1 LQTLLDDPDFI
12 QQSEEL
18 LEFYRQY
25 PEIAAQD
32 LLRVKLSS
40 IQKVVLRSMWFRDY
54 VMAIMCRGA
63 GKTFML
69 GVFSCLKAL
78 LYPGHRVG
86 LLAPTFRQSKYI
98 FDECDKLY
106 HRSPIMQ
113 AACERKPTSASD
125 NCYIRFKSVGAK
137 NPSMIQAIPLG
148 DGTKIRG
155 SRFYT
160 ILCDEFPHIP
170 SDIFNMVIR
179 PMAATIAD
187 PMENVEK
194 VARQKELLEK
204 GLITQEEIDQDTVTN
219 QIIITSSG
227 YFTFNHM
234 YKLYCAY
241 KEEMSNGNSKYAVY
255 RVPFTLL
262 PEGFLDKKSIEAA
275 QREMSSLEFRM
286 EYEAAFIPDTDAFYK
301 ASLLEACS
309 NTGFS
314 TRVAGEAGKS
324 YCLGVDPARS
334 EDSFAIC
341 VAELGVPSKIVHAV
355 EIQKM
360 PFPKMAELIEDLCD
374 AFNVQ
379 SIYMDAGG
387 GGLAIKD
394 ILAENNRGHRAGA
407 ILDPDDEVHQ
417 IKSGRH
423 ILTMCNFGTDF
434 ISESNF
440 VALRLLEH
448 RDLLFPSIPRNESP
462 SPAQEEAWE
471 TIQTMKQ
478 QMQMIE
484 LSETPT
490 GKHHF
495 DVPKGEGHGKQKKD
509 LYTAFMLAARC
520 VYDHLWT
527 ELIPESIIHH
537 GGVMKPRARGAAQ
550 SIIRSDGMP
559 VGNDIPDALRDKLEM
574 VQDPIGYKQR
584 MLTQQG
590 QKRTVL
596 TSPAAVLKPV
606 PGKGGSKGRTSNRP
620 VNKK

>member
-1 LQTLLDDPDFI
+1 LHTLLDDPDFLR
-12 QQSEEL
+12 QSEEL

-25 PEIAAQD
+25 PEIAAFD
-32 LLRVKLSS
+32 LLRVKLCS

-54 VMAIMCRGA
+54 VMAIMSRGS
-63 GKTFML
+63 GKTFINA
-69 GVFSCLKAL
+69 VFACLKAL

-86 LLAPTFRQSKYI
+86 LLAPTFRQSKFM

-106 HRSPIMQ
+106 YRSPIMQ
-113 AACERKPTSASD
+113 AACERKPTAASD
-125 NCYIRFKSVGAK
+125 NCYIKFKSVGTK

-155 SRFYT
+155 SRFFT
-160 ILCDEFPHIP
+160 ILCDEFAHIP
-170 SDIFNMVIR
+170 EEIFNMVIR
-179 PMAATIAD
+179 PMAATVAD

-194 VARQKELLEK
+194 VQRQKEMLEK
-204 GLITQEEIDQDTVTN
+204 GLITQEEIEQDTVTN

-227 YFTFNHM
+227 YYTFNHM

-241 KEEMSNGNSKYAVY
+241 KSEVAKGNEKYAVY
-255 RVPFTLL
+255 RVPFDLL
-262 PEGFLDKKSIEAA
+262 PKGFLDQKSVEAA
-275 QREMSSLEFRM
+275 QREMSSIEFRM

-324 YCLGVDPARS
+324 YCLGIDPARS

-360 PFPKMAELIEDLCD
+360 PFPKMSELIEDLCD

-379 SIYMDAGG
+379 SIYMDAAG

-394 ILAENNRGHRAGA
+394 ILAENNRGHRAGP

-417 IKSGRH
+417 QKAGRH
-423 ILTMCNFGTDF
+423 ILIMCNFGTEF

-440 VALRLLEH
+440 AALRLLEH
-448 RDLLFPSIPRNESP
+448 RDLLFPSTPRTEDP
-462 SPAQEEAWE
+462 SPAQEESWS
-471 TIQTMKQ
+471 TIHTMKQ

-484 LSETPT
+484 ITETQT
-490 GKHHF
+490 GKTHF
-495 DVPKGEGHGKQKKD
+495 DVPKGQGHGKQKKD

-520 VYDHLWT
+520 VYDHLWA
-527 ELIPESIIHH
+527 EVLPDSVIHH
-537 GGVMKPRARGAAQ
+537 GGIVRPRERGSANP
-550 SIIRSDGMP
+550 SLYSGGIP
-559 VGNDIPDALRDKLEM
+559 VGNDVPDAIRDKLEIT
-574 VQDPIGYKQR
+574 QNPDGYKER
-584 MLTQQG
+584 LLTQQFT
-590 QKRTVL
+590 KRTLL
-596 TSPAAVLKPV
+596 TSPAAVLKPA
-606 PGKGGSKGRTSNRP
+606 PDKGSKGRTSNRP

>member
-1 LQTLLDDPDFI
+1 LQSLLDDPDFI
-12 QQSEEL
+12 NRSEEL

-25 PEIAAQD
+25 PEIAAFD
-32 LLRVKLSS
+32 LLRVELSP

-54 VMAIMCRGA
+54 VIAIMCRGS
-63 GKTFML
+63 GKTFL
-69 GVFSCLKAL
+69 NAVFACLKAM

-86 LLAPTFRQSKYI
+86 LLAPTFRQSKFV
-98 FDECDKLY
+98 FDECSRIY
-106 HRSPIMQ
+106 QRSPIMRD
-113 AACERKPTSASD
+113 ACERKPTNQSD
-125 NCYIRFKSVGAK
+125 NCYIKFKATGTK

-170 SDIFNMVIR
+170 EEIFNMVIR
-179 PMAATIAD
+179 PMAATVAE
-187 PMENVEK
+187 PMENVRK
-194 VARQKELLEK
+194 LARQKEMLSK
-204 GLITQEEIDQDTVTN
+204 GLITQEEIDKDTVTN

-241 KEEMSNGNSKYAVY
+241 KDEMEKGNDKYAVY
-255 RVPFTLL
+255 RVPYNLL
-262 PEGFLDKKSIEAA
+262 PDGFLDQKSIEAA

-314 TRVAGEAGKS
+314 TRVAGEYEKS
-324 YCLGVDPARS
+324 YCLGIDPARS

-360 PFPKMAELIEDLCD
+360 PFPQMSELIEDLCD

-394 ILAENNRGHRAGA
+394 ILAENNRAHRAGA
-407 ILDPDDEVHQ
+407 ILDPNDEVHQ
-417 IKSGRH
+417 AKSGRH

-440 VALRLLEH
+440 AALRLLEH
-448 RDLLFPSIPRNESP
+448 RDLLFPSIPRNEDP
-462 SPAQEEAWE
+462 TPAQEQGWQ
-471 TIQTMKQ
+471 TIQIMKQ

-490 GKHHF
+490 GKQHF

-520 VYDHLWT
+520 VYDHLWA
-527 ELIPESIIHH
+527 EMLPESVIHH
-537 GGVMKPRARGAAQ
+537 GGVIQ
-550 SIIRSDGMP
+550 SRNVLPGVMSDGMP
-559 VGNDIPDALRDKLEM
+559 VGDIPDALRDKLEM
-574 VQDPIGYKQR
+574 AQDPEGYRQR
-584 MLTQQG
+584 MLAQTFKG
-590 QKRTVL
+590 RKVI
-596 TSPAAVLKPV
+596 TSSAAVLKPKNKGKV
-606 PGKGGSKGRTSNRP
+606 PGRTSNRP
-620 VNKK
+620 VNKQ

>member
-1 LQTLLDDPDFI
+1 MQTLLDDPEFI
-12 QQSEEL
+12 HRSEGL

-25 PEIAAQD
+25 PEIAAFD
-32 LLRVKLSS
+32 LLRVELSP

-54 VMAIMCRGA
+54 VIAIMCRGS
-63 GKTFML
+63 GKTFL
-69 GVFSCLKAL
+69 NAVFACLKAM

-86 LLAPTFRQSKYI
+86 LLAPTFRQSKFV
-98 FDECDKLY
+98 FDECTKLY

-113 AACERKPTSASD
+113 MACERKPTTQSD
-125 NCYIRFKSVGAK
+125 NCYIRFKATGTK

-155 SRFYT
+155 SRFFT

-170 SDIFNMVIR
+170 EEIFNMVIR
-179 PMAATIAD
+179 PMAATVAE
-187 PMENVEK
+187 PMENVRK
-194 VARQKELLEK
+194 LARQKEMLHK
-204 GLITQEEIDQDTVTN
+204 GLITQEEIDEDTVTN

-234 YKLYCAY
+234 YKLYQAY
-241 KEEMSNGNSKYAVY
+241 KDEMERGNDNYAVY

-262 PEGFLDKKSIEAA
+262 PEGFLDSKSIEAA

-309 NTGFS
+309 TTGFS
-314 TRVAGEAGKS
+314 TRVAGEYEKS
-324 YCLGVDPARS
+324 YCLGIDPARS

-360 PFPKMAELIEDLCD
+360 PFPQMCELIEDLCD

-394 ILAENNRGHRAGA
+394 ILAENNRGHRAGPL
-407 ILDPDDEVHQ
+407 LDPNDEVHQ
-417 IKSGRH
+417 AKSGRH

-440 VALRLLEH
+440 AALRLLEH
-448 RDLLFPSIPRNESP
+448 RDLLFPSIPREEEP
-462 SPAQEEAWE
+462 TPAQEEGWQ

-520 VYDHLWT
+520 VYDNLWA
-527 ELIPESIIHH
+527 EMLPDSVIHH
-537 GGVMKPRARGAAQ
+537 GGVVQ
-550 SIIRSDGMP
+550 SRDPAIGIISDG
-559 VGNDIPDALRDKLEM
+559 VEVDVTGALRDKLEM
-574 VQDPIGYKQR
+574 IQDPEGYKQK
-584 MLTQQG
+584 MLTSTFRG
-590 QKRTVL
+590 RKVV
-596 TSPAAVLKPV
+596 TSSAAVLKPV
-606 PGKGGSKGRTSNRP
+606 NKGKVPGRTSNRP
-620 VNKK
+620 VNKQ

>member
-1 LQTLLDDPDFI
+1 MQSLLDDPDFI
-12 QQSEEL
+12 NRSEEL

-25 PEIAAQD
+25 PEIAAFD
-32 LLRVKLSS
+32 LLRVELSP

-54 VMAIMCRGA
+54 VIAIMCRGS
-63 GKTFML
+63 GKTFINA
-69 GVFSCLKAL
+69 VFACLKAM

-86 LLAPTFRQSKYI
+86 LLAPTFRQSKFV
-98 FDECDKLY
+98 FDECSRIY
-106 HRSPIMQ
+106 QRSPIMRD
-113 AACERKPTSASD
+113 ACERKPTHQSD
-125 NCYIRFKSVGAK
+125 NCYIKFKATGTK

-170 SDIFNMVIR
+170 EDIFNMVIR
-179 PMAATIAD
+179 PMAATVAE
-187 PMENVEK
+187 PMENVRK
-194 VARQKELLEK
+194 LARQKEMLSK
-204 GLITQEEIDQDTVTN
+204 GLITQEEIDKDTVTN

-241 KEEMSNGNSKYAVY
+241 KEEMEKGNEKYAVY

-262 PEGFLDKKSIEAA
+262 PDGFLDQQAIEAA

-314 TRVAGEAGKS
+314 TRVAGEYEKS
-324 YCLGVDPARS
+324 YCLGIDPARS

-360 PFPKMAELIEDLCD
+360 PFPQMSELIEDLCD

-394 ILAENNRGHRAGA
+394 ILAENNRAHRAGA
-407 ILDPDDEVHQ
+407 ILDPNDEVHQ
-417 IKSGRH
+417 AKSGRH

-440 VALRLLEH
+440 AALRLLEH
-448 RDLLFPSIPRNESP
+448 RDLLFPSIPRNEDP
-462 SPAQEEAWE
+462 TPAQEEGWQ
-471 TIQTMKQ
+471 TIQIMKQ

-490 GKHHF
+490 GKQHF

-520 VYDHLWT
+520 VYDHLWA
-527 ELIPESIIHH
+527 EMLPESVIHH
-537 GGVMKPRARGAAQ
+537 GGVVQ
-550 SIIRSDGMP
+550 SRNVLPGVMSDGMP
-559 VGNDIPDALRDKLEM
+559 VGDIPDALRDKLEM
-574 VQDPIGYKQR
+574 AQDPEGYRQR
-584 MLTQQG
+584 MLAQTFKG
-590 QKRTVL
+590 RKVI
-596 TSPAAVLKPV
+596 TSSAAVLKPKNKGKV
-606 PGKGGSKGRTSNRP
+606 PGRTSNRP
-620 VNKK
+620 VNKQ